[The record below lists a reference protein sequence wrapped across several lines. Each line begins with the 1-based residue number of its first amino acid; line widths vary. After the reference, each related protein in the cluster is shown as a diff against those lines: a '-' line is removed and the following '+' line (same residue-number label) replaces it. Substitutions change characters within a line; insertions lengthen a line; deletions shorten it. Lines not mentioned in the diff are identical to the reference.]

1 MLSDGARVVVVMG
14 GLSAEREVSLASGA
28 AVVECLERA
37 GQPVKA
43 FDLAPGVP
51 RPESV
56 RGLLDTVREFRAD
69 VVYLALHG
77 PLGED
82 GTVQGLLDL
91 AGVPYNGS
99 GVLASA
105 VCNDKMIAKQVMI
118 AAKIPTPRFAVS
130 PRGAAPAKS
139 PLPLPVVVKPRALG
153 SSLGVSIVRRD
164 DEFGPACELA
174 STFGQ
179 DLLIESFAAG
189 RELQAAVVDGEPLP
203 LIEIKTE
210 GGFYDYAAK
219 YEAGKSKHLVP
230 APLPKKQYE
239 AAQRLA
245 VSAYRALGCAGAARV
260 ELIAEETGTLY
271 VLEINTLP
279 GMTVTSLLP
288 EAAREA
294 GWSFLDL
301 IRRELDGALRR
312 AGRAGAP
319 AR

>member
-1 MLSDGARVVVVMG
+1 MLSESARVVVVMG
-14 GLSAEREVSLASGA
+14 GLSAEREVSLASGT

-37 GQPVKA
+37 GQPVRG

-51 RPESV
+51 RSDQL
-56 RGLLDTVREFRAD
+56 RGLLDAIREFRAD

-82 GTVQGLLDL
+82 GTIQGLLEL

-105 VCNDKMIAKQVMI
+105 LCNDKAVAKQVMI
-118 AAKIPTPRFAVS
+118 AAKIPTPRFAV
-130 PRGAAPAKS
+130 APAGTVPPRS

-153 SSLGVSIVRRD
+153 SSLGVSIVRKE
-164 DEFGPACELA
+164 DEFGPAVELA
-174 STFGQ
+174 ASFGQ

-189 RELQAAVVDGEPLP
+189 KELQAAVVDGEPLP
-203 LIEIKTE
+203 LIEIKTD

-219 YEAGKSKHLVP
+219 YEPGKSKHLVP

-239 AAQRLA
+239 AAQKLA
-245 VSAYRALGCAGAARV
+245 VASYRAMGCAGAARV
-260 ELIAEETGTLY
+260 EIIAEETGTLY
-271 VLEINTLP
+271 VLEVNTLP

-301 IRRELDGALRR
+301 VRRELGGALRR
-312 AGRAGAP
+312 AGRLEASAT
-319 AR
+319 

>member
-1 MLSDGARVVVVMG
+1 MLSAEARVVVVMG

-28 AVVECLERA
+28 AVMECLERA
-37 GQPVKA
+37 GQPVRG

-51 RPESV
+51 RADQV
-56 RGLLDTVREFRAD
+56 RGLLEVVRDFRAD

-82 GTVQGLLDL
+82 GTMQGLLDL

-105 VCNDKMIAKQVMI
+105 VCNDKVVAKQVMI
-118 AAKIPTPRFAVS
+118 AAKIPTPRFVVA
-130 PRGAAPAKS
+130 PRAAAPARP

-164 DEFGPACELA
+164 DEFGPACAVAAE
-174 STFGQ
+174 FGQ

-203 LIEIKTE
+203 LIEIKTDR
-210 GGFYDYAAK
+210 GFYDYTAK
-219 YEAGKSKHLVP
+219 YESGKSTHLVP

-239 AAQRLA
+239 AAQRLGVA
-245 VSAYRALGCAGAARV
+245 AYKALGCAGAARV

-301 IRRELDGALRR
+301 VRRELDGALRR
-312 AGRAGAP
+312 AGRTEAA
-319 AR
+319 A